1 MTALLNLV
9 DVSFGH
15 DGGRPLLA
23 GVSFTLEKGERV
35 ALVGRNGSGKSTLL
49 KLLAGL
55 HTRDDGEIHR
65 QPGLATAYLSQM
77 PDAQGFSTAGDYVA
91 AEVEAP
97 HLVDRALAEAGLEAA
112 RAPDSLSGGE
122 LKRLSLARAFAGRP
136 ELLLLDEPTNHL
148 DLPGIEW
155 LESRLAQFTG
165 GIMLVSHD
173 RALLER
179 VATATLWL
187 DRGTVRRHTGRF
199 AAFDA
204 WMDTVLAAEAEAR
217 AKLDKR
223 IREETR
229 WSHEG
234 ITARRRRNQGRLHR
248 LDDMRRERRQTL
260 QAVARTRMQAPDAP
274 LSGELVIEAK
284 DLTKAYDGRA
294 IIAGVSARIMRG
306 DRIAILGPNGA
317 GKTTLVRL
325 LTSDLAPD
333 GGTVRH
339 GANLSVQYLDQR
351 RGFEDESLSPREVI
365 LRHGGEHVELADGR
379 RHVASYL
386 RDFLFEAQQIE
397 SPVSTLSGGERNRLL
412 LARAFARPANL
423 LVLDEPT
430 NDLDLE
436 TLEVLRELLADWPAT
451 VLLVSH
457 DRAFV
462 DAVATA
468 TLVVEPDGRVAEYAG
483 GYSDYIAQRGA
494 PAATAPTGDNPA
506 KSKKASRPRPAR
518 APVRLDYARQRR
530 LDALPSLIEA
540 HASKIAEAE
549 ATLSAPDLYAHDPG
563 RFTEV
568 SETLARLQGEHEA
581 LEAEW
586 LELEMLREAREGAG

>member
-49 KLLAGL
+49 KLLADL
-55 HTRDDGEIHR
+55 HTRDGGEIHR
-65 QPGLATAYLSQM
+65 QPGLATAYLSQT
-77 PDAQGFSTAGDYVA
+77 PDAQGFATAGDYVA
-91 AEVEAP
+91 AEVETP
-97 HLVDRALAEAGLEAA
+97 HLVDRALAEAGTEAA

-155 LESRLAQFTG
+155 LESRLAQFPG

-187 DRGTVRRHTGRF
+187 DRGAVRRHTGRF
-199 AAFDA
+199 ADFDA
-204 WMDTVLAAEAEAR
+204 WMDTVLTEEAEAR

-234 ITARRRRNQGRLHR
+234 ISARRRRNQGRLRR
-248 LDDMRRERRQTL
+248 LGDMRRERRESL
-260 QAVARTRMQAPDAP
+260 QAVARARMQAPDAP
-274 LSGELVIEAK
+274 LSGKLVIEAK

-294 IIAGVSARIMRG
+294 IVAGVSARIMRG

-325 LTSDLAPD
+325 LTGDLVPN

-339 GANLSVQYLDQR
+339 GANLSVQYLDQH

-365 LRHGGEHVELADGR
+365 LRHGGEHVEVAAGR

-386 RDFLFEAQQIE
+386 RDFLFEPQQIE

-468 TLVVEPDGRVAEYAG
+468 TLVVEPDGRVTEYAG
-483 GYSDYIAQRGA
+483 GYSDYIAQRGEI
-494 PAATAPTGDNPA
+494 AATATDGDNPA
-506 KSKKASRPRPAR
+506 KSKKAPRPRPTR
-518 APVRLDYARQRR
+518 APARLDYARQRR
-530 LDALPSLIEA
+530 LDALPALIEA
-540 HASKIAEAE
+540 HAMGIAEAE
-549 ATLSAPDLYAHDPG
+549 AALSAPDLYARDPG